1 MKQNKFKLNENDLRK
16 IISETLKENYDKW
29 VKDNNIPKEYAY
41 PDTKWANDL
50 PAPKSN
56 KKRKPIKEAYDD
68 IDFSKTPGIDLSD
81 AYYSPKEIKEKVL
94 ALQTAIKDVM
104 DIMNGAYAGKA
115 FSKEMWDRC
124 YDFYNFISEYYIEL
138 KQDCRSWEGS
148 WEEDHS
154 DVPYI
159 RKYGD
164 DCTIPSYYGKDGKR
178 LPDDYFKRNFKPH
191 NR

>member
-1 MKQNKFKLNENDLRK
+1 MKENKFKLNENDLRK

-29 VKDNNIPKEYAY
+29 VKDNNI
-41 PDTKWANDL
+41 L
-50 PAPKSN
+50 
-56 KKRKPIKEAYDD
+56 KEAYND
-68 IDFSKTPGIDLSD
+68 IDFSRTPGIDLSD

-94 ALQTAIKDVM
+94 ALQTALTDVM
-104 DIMNGAYAGKA
+104 DIMNGEYAGKA
-115 FSKEMWDRC
+115 FGKEMWNRC

-138 KQDCRSWEGS
+138 KRNCSSYEGS

-159 RKYGD
+159 RKYGEGS
-164 DCTIPSYYGKDGKR
+164 TIPNYYGKDGKR

-191 NR
+191 KF